1 MSLIDDDGIDA
12 PFERLMDLEE
22 GVCPVC
28 HRSKP
33 LGKRGR
39 LRKHLA
45 QFAPCQGAGML
56 PRSP

>member
-1 MSLIDDDGIDA
+1 MTDDGIDA
-12 PFERLMDLEE
+12 PSERRMDLDE

-45 QFAPCQGAGML
+45 QFAPCHGAGMF
-56 PRSP
+56 PRSS